1 MDDVV
6 KDRRPIEELIPVE
19 RVGLYRNEV
28 MKPPATRAI
37 GRDLAAISSEANLM
51 RLFERLATDPTI
63 PLDRIETLMTMQRE
77 LRAETAQNAFMAAMA
92 EAQSEMRVVIADKS
106 NSQTHSKYASYAAL
120 DAAVRPIFTKYGF
133 CVTFDTDDCGKPD
146 QIRII
151 ADCSNAGFTR
161 RYHLD
166 MPCDGKGA
174 KGGDVMTKTHA
185 VMSATSYGKRGLLIL
200 IFNIPVADKWDDD
213 GNAASRKGTSAPDLD
228 PSVQFY
234 VTQCVEKIAAFE
246 NVEDLK
252 SWIESESS
260 TREKLG
266 ITKGKP
272 GSKEI
277 MTAFLARGKAL
288 SAGKVIAHDHD

>member
-6 KDRRPIEELIPVE
+6 KERKPIEELIPVE

-92 EAQSEMRVVIADKS
+92 EAQSEMRVVIADRS
-106 NSQTHSKYASYAAL
+106 NKQTHSKYASYAAL

-213 GNAASRKGTSAPDLD
+213 GNGANATSAPALD
-228 PSVQFY
+228 DSVSAYIQISADK
-234 VTQCVEKIAAFE
+234 VSQIATVA
-246 NVEDLK
+246 DLK
-252 SWIESESS
+252 DWWQREAD
-260 TREKLG
+260 TRTKLDLVN
-266 ITKGKP
+266 GKP
-272 GSKEI
+272 GYKDLFSLFSE
-277 MTAFLARGKAL
+277 RGKAL
-288 SAGKVIAHDHD
+288 SSGKAAANDHD